1 MDASR
6 NDSPKSPAGDH
17 QHNRLWA
24 RIDDLPLSLQIALP
38 MNIQFSGMS
47 LIEFI
52 GEDTGRQHPLA
63 WAWLIATVLL
73 LVAFSR
79 LVLVRPPDGYMMTIW
94 LGAATGVLV
103 LEIAN
108 GHGAAGKGATL
119 GLCGGILMA
128 HWIAN
133 SRLAR
138 WDEDKRNTARVIL
151 IQIGCYAGLPIGF
164 FAGKFLHD
172 AVASGSLTLF

>member
-1 MDASR
+1 MDADR
-6 NDSPKSPAGDH
+6 NSSPKSPAGVR
-17 QHNRLWA
+17 QRNSLWA
-24 RIDDLPLSLQIALP
+24 RIDDLPLSLQIVLP

-52 GEDTGRQHPLA
+52 GEDAGRQPPLV
-63 WAWLIATVLL
+63 WVWLTATVLL
-73 LVAFSR
+73 LAVFSR
-79 LVLVRPPDGYMMTIW
+79 LMLVRPPDGYIMTTW
-94 LGAATGVLV
+94 LGAAIGVLV

-133 SRLAR
+133 SRLAH

-151 IQIGCYAGLPIGF
+151 IQIGCYAGLPVGF
-164 FAGKFLHD
+164 FAGKALHD
-172 AVASGSLTLF
+172 AVASGSLRLF

>member
-1 MDASR
+1 MDADR
-6 NDSPKSPAGDH
+6 NSSPKSPAGVR
-17 QHNRLWA
+17 QRNSLWA
-24 RIDDLPLSLQIALP
+24 RIDDLPLSLQIVLP

-52 GEDTGRQHPLA
+52 GEDAGRQPPLV
-63 WAWLIATVLL
+63 WVWLTATVLL
-73 LVAFSR
+73 LAVFSR
-79 LVLVRPPDGYMMTIW
+79 LMLVRPPDGYIMTTW
-94 LGAATGVLV
+94 LGAAIGVLV

-133 SRLAR
+133 SRLAH